1 MPITS
6 FSITHARA
14 SDYRGTESMT
24 ARNVV
29 SRILSFLTGCA
40 GGTLGATALEV
51 GTAAASGTVTLS
63 SASGAIAVY
72 VGGASAEA
80 DDVWSALLGAFD
92 DGGSDRPR
100 LLLNDANPTV
110 RRILV
115 LRDTALRQV
124 AAESL
129 YGRALLAGGRRLR
142 PVDTALIDRSFN
154 ALLDRAVDEPG
165 GTLA

>member
-72 VGGASAEA
+72 VGGASVEVTASGGDAATAAAIAAEI
-80 DDVWSALLGAFD
+80 
-92 DGGSDRPR
+92 
-100 LLLNDANPTV
+100 NDAGSPMTDWVSATASGAVVTITAKAAGPLGNAVPLAVTGTGATTSG
-110 RRILV
+110 
-115 LRDTALRQV
+115 DTL
-124 AAESL
+124 S
-129 YGRALLAGGRRLR
+129 
-142 PVDTALIDRSFN
+142 
-154 ALLDRAVDEPG
+154 G
-165 GTLA
+165 GTFSSYSF